1 MARCKHRVMRATMLS
16 SHAGN
21 GATTEDCTGYGKV
34 VQAPEIEAS
43 RCCCIMKNWD
53 IRVGL

>member
-1 MARCKHRVMRATMLS
+1 MARCKHRVMQATMLL

-21 GATTEDCTGYGKV
+21 GATTEDCTGCGKV
-34 VQAPEIEAS
+34 VQAPEIGAS

-53 IRVGL
+53 IRIGL